1 MFQTIKS
8 SVLKCGFLGLI
19 LLLNAC
25 KTDKEERL
33 EGIQA
38 AQHHQANN
46 QLQAALAELEALN
59 ARFPKDS
66 EILHLIGQTHAQ
78 LKDPL
83 FAAFLRSKQPNCNH
97 SIQNFA
103 TKFICMRKQ
112 LNYPTETI

>member
-1 MFQTIKS
+1 MFQVIKS
-8 SVLKCGFLGLI
+8 SVLKCSFLGLI
-19 LLLNAC
+19 LLLSAC
-25 KTDKEERL
+25 KTDKEERI

-66 EILHLIGQTHAQ
+66 EILQLIGQTHAQ

-83 FAAFLRSKQPNCNH
+83 CDLFHRASRRIATPECRTPLRSL
-97 SIQNFA
+97 SS
-103 TKFICMRKQ
+103 R
-112 LNYPTETI
+112 ESG